1 MFKKEDI
8 IKLDCR
14 TSVLKFLK
22 KQLDSITIA
31 DFYSAEEY
39 ELIRKEY
46 TEMAEMVR
54 DKDKLMVLKEKHKQG
69 RNKNVSKYF
78 NLDR

>member
-1 MFKKEDI
+1 MLKQEEA
-8 IKLDCR
+8 IKIDCR
-14 TSVLKFLK
+14 TDVMKFIK
-22 KQLDSITIA
+22 KRLDDMTVA

-54 DKDKLMVLKEKHKQG
+54 DKDKLMDLKEKHKQEKT
-69 RNKNVSKYF
+69 RNISKYF
-78 NLDR
+78 KVDR

>member
-31 DFYSAEEY
+31 DFYSVEEY
-39 ELIRKEY
+39 DLIRKEY
-46 TEMAEMVR
+46 TEIAEMVR
-54 DKDKLMVLKEKHKQG
+54 DKDKLMELRDKHKQG
-69 RNKNVSKYF
+69 KNNNIRKYF
-78 NLDR
+78 NFDR

>member
-1 MFKKEDI
+1 MLKQEEA
-8 IKLDCR
+8 IKIDCR
-14 TSVLKFLK
+14 TDVMKFIK
-22 KQLDSITIA
+22 KRLDDMTVA

-54 DKDKLMVLKEKHKQG
+54 DKDKLMDLKEKHKQG
-69 RNKNVSKYF
+69 RNKNVSKHF
-78 NLDR
+78 KVDR